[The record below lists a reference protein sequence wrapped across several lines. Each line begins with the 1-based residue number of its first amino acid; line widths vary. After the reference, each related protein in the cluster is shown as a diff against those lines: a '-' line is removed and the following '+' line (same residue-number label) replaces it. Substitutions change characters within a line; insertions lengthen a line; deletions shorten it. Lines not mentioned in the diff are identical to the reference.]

1 MEKAAGQTNKTEVR
15 VEEERTS
22 KKETANEEI
31 IQEEP
36 TAEAEGIAEED
47 TKTLKL
53 ALSEAKAK
61 AEANLAGWQ
70 RAQADFTNYK
80 NRIEQEKIETIKWAN
95 FKVMES
101 LLPVLDDL
109 ERALA
114 SLPKELAGVGWI
126 DGIKLIDRKLRDI
139 LEAQGISP
147 IKAVGEPFDPRFHE
161 AVRQAKGKEGIVL
174 EEAQTGYMFRDRV
187 IRPSQVV
194 VGVKKETEQ
203 KEES

>member
-1 MEKAAGQTNKTEVR
+1 MK
-15 VEEERTS
+15 EEQTS
-22 KKETANEEI
+22 KKETVKEESS
-31 IQEEP
+31 QKEP
-36 TAEAEGIAEED
+36 IAEVEGIAEDIE
-47 TKTLKL
+47 TLKQ

-80 NRIEQEKIETIKWAN
+80 NRLEQEKVETIKWAN
-95 FKVMES
+95 SRVIES

-114 SLPKELAGVGWI
+114 SLPKELSEVSWI
-126 DGIKLIDRKLRDI
+126 DGIKLIERKIRDI
-139 LEAQGISP
+139 LAAQGLTP
-147 IKAVGEPFDPRFHE
+147 IKAIGEPFDPRFHE
-161 AVRQAKGKEGIVL
+161 AVRQAKGKEGIVI
-174 EEAQTGYMFRDRV
+174 EEMQKGYMFRDRV